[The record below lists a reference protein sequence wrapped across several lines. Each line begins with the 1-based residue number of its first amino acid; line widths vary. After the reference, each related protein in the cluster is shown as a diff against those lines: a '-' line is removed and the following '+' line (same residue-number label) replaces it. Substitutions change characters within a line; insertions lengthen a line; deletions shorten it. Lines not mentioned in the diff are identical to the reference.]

1 MTGTSAYILGLDLG
15 TSGFRA
21 QLVCEGQSVFA
32 AHQARIDTYAKQH
45 NFLPSEQSTQ
55 DWLLMLDGLF
65 AQLKDF
71 LPQVKAVIAD
81 ATSSTVIGLDKDK
94 QVIEPAIMYNDNR
107 AQAEAKSYRNL
118 LAADSPAQ
126 GAQASLAKALW
137 LFKHTA
143 TKHIWHQLDW
153 LYAQFLDPPLQFAY
167 SDVNTQLK
175 MGVDP
180 VKLSWPDSVQ
190 ALAKW
195 PLPRIR
201 LTGSPIGTVG
211 QQARQRWGLPVS
223 CQVYAGTTDSIASFL
238 ATPAAR
244 PGDLV
249 ITMGSTLAFKL
260 LSSKP
265 LASAK
270 HGLYSHRLG
279 QAWLV
284 GGASNAGGAIYQ
296 TRFNTER
303 LSQLSQQL
311 VGRAQPE
318 LARYPLTQ
326 TGERFPLADPQHP
339 ASHFD
344 DLTDEQAFISMTEG
358 LVALEQAAY
367 DQLTRMGAKI
377 ERIFS
382 IGGGVRNQAWQA
394 RRRQLFGDR
403 LAPLPDPDAS
413 TNSAAFG
420 VTRLITESF

>member
-1 MTGTSAYILGLDLG
+1 M
-15 TSGFRA
+15 
-21 QLVCEGQSVFA
+21 A
-32 AHQARIDTYAKQH
+32 AHQARIDTHAQQH
-45 NFLPSEQSTQ
+45 NYLPTEQSTQ

-65 AQLKDF
+65 AQLKDD
-71 LPQVKAVIAD
+71 LAQVKAVIAD
-81 ATSSTVIGLDKDK
+81 ATSSSLVGLTRDY
-94 QVIEPAIMYNDNR
+94 QIIEPAIMYNDHR
-107 AQAEAKSYRNL
+107 AQTEAKSYRSL

-126 GAQASLAKALW
+126 GAHASLAKALW
-137 LFKHTA
+137 LSKHSA
-143 TKHIWHQLDW
+143 AKHIWHQLDW
-153 LYAQFLDPPLQFAY
+153 LNAQLLDPPLQSAY

-175 MGVDP
+175 MGVDSVP
-180 VKLSWPDSVQ
+180 LSWPDAVQ
-190 ALAKW
+190 SLAQW
-195 PLPRIR
+195 PLPKIV
-201 LTGSPIGTVG
+201 LPGSLIGVVG
-211 QQARQRWGLPVS
+211 QQARQRWGLPAD

-238 ATPAAR
+238 ATPAAK

-265 LASAK
+265 LASAQ

-296 TRFNTER
+296 TRFHSER
-303 LSQLSQQL
+303 LTQLSEQL
-311 VGRAQPE
+311 AGIVQPE
-318 LARYPLTQ
+318 LARYPLAQ
-326 TGERFPLADPQHP
+326 TGERFPIADPQHP

-367 DQLTRMGAKI
+367 DQLTQMGAKI

-382 IGGGVRNQAWQA
+382 IGGGVRNQAWQL
-394 RRRQLFGDR
+394 RRITQFGDK
-403 LAPLPDPDAS
+403 LAPLPDPDAA

-420 VTRLITESF
+420 VTRFITDLF